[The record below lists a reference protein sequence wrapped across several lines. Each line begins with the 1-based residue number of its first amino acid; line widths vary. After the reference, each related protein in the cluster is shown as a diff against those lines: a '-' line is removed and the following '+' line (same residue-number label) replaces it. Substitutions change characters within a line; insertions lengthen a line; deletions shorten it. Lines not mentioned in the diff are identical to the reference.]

1 MTDADAARHKRRIA
15 LTAIDAHARAA
26 LHHQQQILKLA
37 RAHELRLALPPD
49 QPFLELVIDVAALKE
64 SEPELLAPHAASLA
78 EREEHP

>member
-49 QPFLELVIDVAALKE
+49 QPFCAKPSSA
-64 SEPELLAPHAASLA
+64 AASPA
-78 EREEHP
+78 PSKKP